1 MEKYDVIVIGGG
13 LAGLRAAIELTG
25 KCKVAV
31 LSRVYPMRSHS
42 VSAEGGVNAAL
53 CNRPDNKEDTVDIH
67 TYDTIKGSDYLAD
80 QDSAE
85 ILCKEGIDRVYE
97 MEHWGVPF
105 SRTPEGKIAQRPFGG
120 GTYARACYAADKTG
134 HAMLTTLYEK
144 SIKENVVVLNEYVV
158 TRIVVEDGYVHGV
171 IALSL
176 QTGEFVPIM
185 AKAVIVATGGFGKI
199 FAFTT
204 NAHINT
210 GHGMAVAFWAGAQL
224 QDMEFIQFH
233 PTGLPR
239 TGILITEGV
248 RGEGGIL
255 RNKLGERFME
265 KYVKM
270 KPPELAPRDIISRYM
285 VKEIRE
291 GRGFDGYGG
300 YLHLDITHLDPKLIM
315 DRLGQI
321 RELSMTYMG
330 IDPIKQPIPVKPVVH
345 YVMGGI
351 KTGNYGETNI
361 PGLYA
366 AGEAACVSVHGSNR
380 LGANS
385 LLDVLVFGRRAGIAS
400 LAYIKNSS
408 NNPKQTVVEKAFE
421 EEMSKIESLFNK
433 NKNALEVSNIMEE
446 MQRSMDKNVGIYR
459 VEKDMQK
466 NVEIIA
472 NLKEK
477 FKNVGISK
485 RSFKYNIEL
494 LRYLDLEAM
503 LDLSEVVTKSAL
515 ARKESRGAHF
525 RDDYPER
532 DDANWMKHT
541 VVEYT
546 KQGIKISYAP
556 VRITKYQP
564 QKRVY

>member
-53 CNRPDNKEDTVDIH
+53 CNRPDNKDDTVDIH

-85 ILCKEGIDRVYE
+85 ILCREGIDRVYE

-158 TRIVVEDGYVHGV
+158 TRIVVENGYVHGV

-176 QTGEFVPIM
+176 QTGQFVPIM

-285 VKEIRE
+285 VKEMRE

-400 LAYIKNSS
+400 LAYIRDSP
-408 NNPKQTVVEKAFE
+408 NNPRQSVVEKAFE
-421 EEMSKIESLFNK
+421 EEMNKIESLFSK
-433 NKNALEVSNIMEE
+433 NKTSLEVSNIMEE
-446 MQRSMDKNVGIYR
+446 MQLNMDKNVGIYR
-459 VEKDMQK
+459 VEKDMQH

-472 NLKEK
+472 NLKER

-503 LDLSEVVTKSAL
+503 LDLAEVVTKSAL

-525 RDDYPER
+525 REDYPER

-541 VVEYT
+541 VIEYT
-546 KQGIKISYAP
+546 KQAIKISYAP

>member
-53 CNRPDNKEDTVDIH
+53 CNRPDNKDDTVDIH

-158 TRIVVEDGYVHGV
+158 TRIVVENGYVHGV

-176 QTGEFVPIM
+176 QTGKFVPIM

-351 KTGNYGETNI
+351 RTGNYGETNV

-400 LAYIKNSS
+400 LAYIKNSP
-408 NNPKQTVVEKAFE
+408 NNPKQSVVEKAFE
-421 EEMSKIESLFNK
+421 EEMNKIESLFSK
-433 NKNALEVSNIMEE
+433 NKTAIEVSNIMED
-446 MQRSMDKNVGIYR
+446 MQRNMDKNVGIYR
-459 VEKDMQK
+459 VEKDMQH
-466 NVEIIA
+466 NVEIIDK
-472 NLKEK
+472 LKER
-477 FKNVGISK
+477 FKDVGISK

-503 LDLSEVVTKSAL
+503 LDISEVVTKSAL

-546 KQGIKISYAP
+546 KQGIKITYAP

>member
-53 CNRPDNKEDTVDIH
+53 CNRPDNKDDTVDIH

-85 ILCKEGIDRVYE
+85 ILCREGIDRVYE

-158 TRIVVEDGYVHGV
+158 TRIVVENGYVHGV

-176 QTGEFVPIM
+176 QTGQFVPIM

-285 VKEIRE
+285 VKEMRE

-330 IDPIKQPIPVKPVVH
+330 VDPIKQPIPVKPVVH

-400 LAYIKNSS
+400 LAYIRDSP
-408 NNPKQTVVEKAFE
+408 NNPRQSVVEKAFE
-421 EEMSKIESLFNK
+421 EEMNKIESLFSK
-433 NKNALEVSNIMEE
+433 NKTSLEVSNIMEE
-446 MQRSMDKNVGIYR
+446 MQLNMDKNVGIYR
-459 VEKDMQK
+459 VEKDMQH

-472 NLKEK
+472 NLKER

-503 LDLSEVVTKSAL
+503 LDLAEVVTKSAL

-525 RDDYPER
+525 REDYPER

-541 VVEYT
+541 VIEYT
-546 KQGIKISYAP
+546 KQAIKISYAP

>member
-85 ILCKEGIDRVYE
+85 ILCREGIDRVYE

-158 TRIVVEDGYVHGV
+158 TRIVVENGYVHGV

-176 QTGEFVPIM
+176 QTGQFVPIM

-285 VKEIRE
+285 VKEMRE

-400 LAYIKNSS
+400 LAYIRDSP
-408 NNPKQTVVEKAFE
+408 NNPRQSVVEKAFE
-421 EEMSKIESLFNK
+421 EEMNKIESLFSK
-433 NKNALEVSNIMEE
+433 NKTSLEVSNIMEE
-446 MQRSMDKNVGIYR
+446 MQLNMDKNVGIYR
-459 VEKDMQK
+459 VEKDMQH

-472 NLKEK
+472 NLKER

-503 LDLSEVVTKSAL
+503 LDLAEVVTKSAL

-525 RDDYPER
+525 REDYPER

-541 VVEYT
+541 VIEYT
-546 KQGIKISYAP
+546 KQAIKISYAP